1 MPIYTVPKGNHIS
14 VARSQKHAA
23 EKSCVRDRVG
33 QQLPPN
39 VSENERCNPVSQ
51 PLAKELNAT
60 YVLSACNRPANASTP
75 RGKWTL
81 QKRTVTSQGQSVTT
95 TTCDGESTQTET
107 RLILQR
113 RLRTGSAEKHN
124 TKGTNETGAENSVSL
139 PEKANTTLFASKAN
153 SRESPFLKTGLQP
166 LKGCRD
172 EKTNPEVKNH
182 VQVSQSGSTDAASF
196 KPLKHRIAVADFQ
209 SQNKVPRSSFFTT
222 AKTEDRIKRAEE
234 CRVSKENGTERLQ
247 SRFLKAENLEGQK
260 TPRKGPVEGVK
271 CTPKCGS
278 VQHAKSPAASS
289 EKNKALSLEAI
300 SQKKAST
307 SNASILSSKNGSVS
321 ENARY
326 VPQSSFLK
334 EDTPMMNMYI
344 NDDPFK
350 IENSKVTVA
359 VRVRPFSSRDKN
371 EETFQIIS
379 MIGQE
384 TVVHHPNTKQKY
396 SFTFDFSFWSINK
409 SNNFA
414 SQETVYRSLAVP
426 LLEGA
431 FEGYNTCLF
440 AYGQTGSGKSYTMM
454 GFDDNER
461 GIIPR
466 FCEDL
471 FTRIKERETQQTSY
485 HLEMSYFEV
494 YNEKIHDLLV
504 FSRENGQEKQP
515 LRVREH
521 PVFGPYVED
530 LSVNVVS
537 SYSDIQHWLQLGN
550 KHRATAA
557 TGMNDKS
564 SRSHSVFTL
573 VMTQTKT
580 DTVEEEEHQHRI
592 ISRVNLVDLAG
603 SERCRTAQ
611 TSGERRKEG
620 VSINKSLLTLGK
632 VITAL
637 SEQNQTRKK
646 VFIPYRESVL
656 TWLLKESLGGNSKT
670 AMIATISPAASN
682 IEETLST
689 LRYAKQACFIVNVAK
704 VNEDINAKL
713 IQELKDEIKKL
724 KLAQKNTQNHDPEKQ
739 RHYVQEITSLRMKLY
754 HQEREMAEMQRAWKE
769 KFEQAEK
776 KKFEETM
783 ELQKAGITFKVD
795 NSLPNLVNLN
805 EDPQLSEM
813 LLYMIKEGETT
824 VGRCKGNSHHD
835 IQLSGILIADDHCI
849 IKHTGGAVS
858 VIPLGEA
865 KTYVNGKCISGPT
878 FLHHGDRVILGG
890 DHYFRFNHPG
900 EVQKVK
906 SLSCGASLAE
916 DSPKGFEFA
925 KNELLAAQ
933 RAQLESEIEEAR
945 LKAKEE
951 MIQGIQIAKE
961 MAQEELNS
969 QQKNYESQI
978 KSLEA
983 QLEEESRR
991 KQLQEMNNQIAADKI
1006 QELEKAKRGLELEV
1020 HFNKKRLEMQTLT
1033 AKEILEDHAIHH
1045 ARILEALEAEKQK
1058 IAQEVQIL
1066 QQSTGNRNKEPDWN
1080 SLKLSMMV
1088 KEANT
1093 ISSKLEK
1100 HTVFCRH
1107 DAMGKENGTGSS
1119 VQVQVRNLRLGVATF
1134 WNLEKFEDKLAA
1146 MKEVYETNNTKEAD
1160 DIFYDPT
1167 DEWEPDFL
1175 NVSVSSVSTKRRSRS
1190 LRKSKRISGCLSE
1203 VKMRLHHSYLPGS
1216 TNKLISQNSDP
1227 LESFLPGICK
1237 DLIASA
1243 LDVLEQTDEEEESM
1257 AQILLETLFII
1268 HSGVM
1273 ALIEAY
1279 EQAEESLENF
1289 FIVDQAAQSCSIR
1302 ITSAFKQLVI
1312 LAKHWLN
1319 CFRENDKFL
1328 KIYDELRE
1336 DIKHLGG
1343 YLQLL
1348 LQGGGSDLSSV
1359 VAEAQKKIMQTLKN
1373 LVKYIGHLAALTGS
1387 DLHFGKE
1394 NKGHSRNSE
1403 VEFISNICDG
1413 MDGGLA
1419 HLLDC
1424 IQKASKRMQNELLKW
1439 YPQNEVQNQIR
1450 DKAVAL
1456 AKFLEIIVSDCKK
1469 KEVTNLLRRKESIG
1483 QELKKATGKAL
1494 EFLELR
1500 HCLDQVYRLVTSSL
1514 EGISP
1519 TSYRNAS
1526 PLRYF
1531 VEKICIL
1538 AGNFNALCNPSTS
1551 SIGLT
1556 EGSVRK
1562 ISEPLVNQSE
1572 LDSVA
1577 KSLIIT
1583 FELEHRENALN
1594 FQDDCMPSIH
1604 SEAKQCGRS
1613 EATTIWK
1620 QEKITNCKLWSL
1632 PEGLRESSPNGIHWV

>member
-1 MPIYTVPKGNHIS
+1 MPIYIVPKGNHIS
-14 VARSQKHAA
+14 VASSQKRAT
-23 EKSCVRDRVG
+23 EKPCARDRFG
-33 QQLPPN
+33 QQFAPS
-39 VSENERCNPVSQ
+39 VSENKQCNPVSQ
-51 PLAKELNAT
+51 PQAKTKELNST
-60 YVLSACNRPANASTP
+60 YVLSACHRLANASPTSTHGG
-75 RGKWTL
+75 RRTL
-81 QKRTVTSQGQSVTT
+81 QRRTGTSKGLPDTT
-95 TTCDGESTQTET
+95 TTCNGESTKTET
-107 RLILQR
+107 KLILQR
-113 RLRTGSAEKHN
+113 RLRTESNGKDK
-124 TKGTNETGAENSVSL
+124 TKDPDEVRGENAMSL
-139 PEKANTTLFASKAN
+139 PEKADTTLFASQVN
-153 SRESPFLKTGLQP
+153 SSQAPLLKSGHQP
-166 LKGCRD
+166 LRSCRE
-172 EKTNPEVKNH
+172 EKPNPEMKNH
-182 VQVSQSGSTDAASF
+182 VQVSQSGSTGAASCT
-196 KPLKHRIAVADFQ
+196 PLKHRLVVADFQ
-209 SQNKVPRSSFFTT
+209 SQNKVPRSSLFMT
-222 AKTEDRIKRAEE
+222 AKMEDRIKRAEE
-234 CRVSKENGTERLQ
+234 CSVSKDNGTERLQ
-247 SRFLKAENLEGQK
+247 GRFMKAGHWERQK
-260 TPRKGPVEGVK
+260 TPRRGPAEGVK
-271 CTPKCGS
+271 WTPKRGS
-278 VQHAKSPAASS
+278 VPHGKSPAAPS
-289 EKNKALSLEAI
+289 ERNKTPALEPMP
-300 SQKKAST
+300 QKKAST
-307 SNASILSSKNGSVS
+307 SNASILCNKNGSVP
-321 ENARY
+321 ENATC
-326 VPQSSFLK
+326 VTQSFLQ
-334 EDTPMMNMYI
+334 EDPLVPNVCTK
-344 NDDPFK
+344 DDPFK

-359 VRVRPFSSRDKN
+359 VRVRPLSSRDKN
-371 EETFQIIS
+371 EEAFQIIS
-379 MIGQE
+379 MTGQE
-384 TVVHHPNTKQKY
+384 TVVHHPNTKQVY
-396 SFTFDFSFWSINK
+396 SFTFDFSFWSFDK
-409 SNNFA
+409 SPNFA

-454 GFDDNER
+454 GFDDDEQ

-471 FTRIKERETQQTSY
+471 FKQIQERETPKSPY

-515 LRVREH
+515 LHVREH

-530 LSVNVVS
+530 LSVNVVK
-537 SYSDIQHWLQLGN
+537 SYSDIQRWLQLGN
-550 KHRATAA
+550 KHRATAS

-580 DTVEEEEHQHRI
+580 GPAEKEEHQHRI
-592 ISRVNLVDLAG
+592 ISHVNLVDLAG

-632 VITAL
+632 VISAL

-646 VFIPYRESVL
+646 AFVPYRESVL

-713 IQELKDEIKKL
+713 IQGKPGRHFKL
-724 KLAQKNTQNHDPEKQ
+724 KLAQKNAQNHDPEKQ
-739 RHYVQEITSLRMKLY
+739 KHYVQEITSLRMKLY

-769 KFEQAEK
+769 KLEQAEK

-813 LLYMIKEGETT
+813 LLYMIKEGKLQSE
-824 VGRCKGNSHHD
+824 
-835 IQLSGILIADDHCI
+835 
-849 IKHTGGAVS
+849 
-858 VIPLGEA
+858 
-865 KTYVNGKCISGPT
+865 
-878 FLHHGDRVILGG
+878 
-890 DHYFRFNHPG
+890 G

-906 SLSCGASLAE
+906 NLSYGASLAE
-916 DSPKGFEFA
+916 DGPKGFEFA
-925 KNELLAAQ
+925 KNELLDAQ

-978 KSLEA
+978 KTLEA

-991 KQLQEMNNQIAADKI
+991 KQLHEMNNQMAANKI
-1006 QELEKAKRGLELEV
+1006 QELEKAKQGLELEV
-1020 HFNKKRLEMQTLT
+1020 HFNKKRLKMQTLA

-1066 QQSTGNRNKEPDWN
+1066 QQSTENRNKEPNWN
-1080 SLKLSMMV
+1080 SLKLSMMI

-1107 DAMGKENGTGSS
+1107 DAIGKEKSAGSS
-1119 VQVQVRNLRLGVATF
+1119 LQVQVRNLRLG
-1134 WNLEKFEDKLAA
+1134 
-1146 MKEVYETNNTKEAD
+1146 TNNTKEAD

-1167 DEWEPDFL
+1167 DEWEPDIL
-1175 NVSVSSVSTKRRSRS
+1175 NVSVSSISAKRRSRS
-1190 LRKSKRISGCLSE
+1190 LRKSKRISECLSE
-1203 VKMRLHHSYLPGS
+1203 VKMRIHHSYLPGS
-1216 TNKLISQNSDP
+1216 TSKTSQNSDP
-1227 LESFLPGICK
+1227 LESFLPGICQ

-1243 LDVLEQTDEEEESM
+1243 LDTLEQTDEEEGSL
-1257 AQILLETLFII
+1257 AQSLLEALFTV
-1268 HSGVM
+1268 HSGVKAM
-1273 ALIEAY
+1273 TEAY
-1279 EQAEESLENF
+1279 EQAEESLENV
-1289 FIVDQAAQSCSIR
+1289 FIADRAAQSSSIR
-1302 ITSAFKQLVI
+1302 ITSAFKQLVL

-1319 CFRENDKFL
+1319 CFRKNDEFV

-1336 DIKHLGG
+1336 DVKHLGG
-1343 YLQLL
+1343 HLQLL

-1359 VAEAQKKIMQTLKN
+1359 VAEAQKKIMETLKN
-1373 LVKYIGHLAALTGS
+1373 VVKYIGHLAALTGS

-1394 NKGHSRNSE
+1394 NKGQSLNSE
-1403 VEFISNICDG
+1403 MEFVSNICDG

-1424 IQKASKRMQNELLKW
+1424 IQERSRRMQNELLKW
-1439 YPQNEVQNQIR
+1439 YPHNEVQNQIR
-1450 DKAVAL
+1450 DKAVSL
-1456 AKFLEIIVSDCKK
+1456 ARLLEIIVSDCKN
-1469 KEVTNLLRRKESIG
+1469 KEVMNLLRRKESVE

-1494 EFLELR
+1494 EFLELH
-1500 HCLDQVYRLVTSSL
+1500 HCLDQVFHLVTSSL
-1514 EGISP
+1514 EA
-1519 TSYRNAS
+1519 SYRNPS

-1551 SIGLT
+1551 SIGLA
-1556 EGSVRK
+1556 EGSVCK

-1583 FELEHRENALN
+1583 FELEHRENGPN
-1594 FQDDCMPSIH
+1594 FQDDCTLSTV
-1604 SEAKQCGRS
+1604 SEEKQYGRS
-1613 EATTIWK
+1613 EATAIWK
-1620 QEKITNCKLWSL
+1620 EKQVTKSKLLSL
-1632 PEGLRESSPNGIHWV
+1632 PEGLRESSPIGIHWV